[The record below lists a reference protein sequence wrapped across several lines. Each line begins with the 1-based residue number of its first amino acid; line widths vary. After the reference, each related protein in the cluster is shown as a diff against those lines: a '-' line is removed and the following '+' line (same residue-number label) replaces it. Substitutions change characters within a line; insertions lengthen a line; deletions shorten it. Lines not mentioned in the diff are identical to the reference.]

1 MNKINYKALLI
12 GFTIIVTIIVGYFGL
27 EYMTKGLLDETIEFQ
42 IRFRDAEG
50 IKAGDDVEMQGDQ
63 IGNVKNVII
72 DGEAVLIDVQ
82 VSELTIPK
90 NSEFHITQPDI
101 IGSKIILIK
110 KIKPYSSSYI
120 KSGDQVPGINKA
132 EVQVSA
138 ELSQIV
144 TKVNETLNQEFLNNI
159 QETVKY
165 LKTTTEQID
174 SFVLNHKD
182 IISEQDKAS
191 VKTTIENINKAS
203 QDFNKISESI
213 ALVVDQESED
223 LQITLENI
231 NAFSKNLPELGSQL
245 SDLTI
250 KINNLILKIDEGDG
264 TLSKL
269 IDSSETFIDKNGN
282 GIYDIGEEFNDINNN
297 GKWDDTAELY
307 NNANDL
313 ILETKELILDTKQ
326 NVNQVSEN
334 ANNTINNMNIAVN
347 NLNNILEEFQTD
359 AGFKRMIKLYL
370 RADREF
376 KREK

>member
-27 EYMTKGLLDETIEFQ
+27 EYMTKGLLEETIEFQ

-182 IISEQDKAS
+182 IISEQDKES

-203 QDFNKISESI
+203 KDFNKISESI

>member
-12 GFTIIVTIIVGYFGL
+12 GFTIIATIIVGYFGL